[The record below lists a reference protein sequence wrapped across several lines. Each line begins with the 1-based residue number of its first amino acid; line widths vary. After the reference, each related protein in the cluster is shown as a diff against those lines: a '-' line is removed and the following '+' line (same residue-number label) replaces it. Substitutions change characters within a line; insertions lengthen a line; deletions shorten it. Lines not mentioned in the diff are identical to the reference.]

1 MKRRRL
7 IQTAAGLLAA
17 WGVSDLLVA
26 NQSQALAQSAPRKLA
41 LLLGVNQYA
50 NGGLKGCLT
59 DLELQRQLLMSRFGF
74 KAADILVLSD
84 AQVDRESIAAAF
96 TTHLTAQPGDV
107 VLVHFSGYG
116 SVTLTGEP
124 CLMLADDQP
133 LAFSQLAAWLQ
144 GVDTPQLITVLDTS
158 YRYSGQ
164 LLQGSYRLRA
174 YPRTIPL
181 GAPLD
186 LNLPGTVLAASAD
199 QTAVE
204 FDRSGFSAGS
214 FTYAL
219 TQALWQSP
227 TALTADILLKQVSA
241 GPLMPVLRGRSLQ
254 ANQSAYPLS
263 PMGGA
268 AAGVIMEVDPIGNT
282 GTLWLGGLPASVIA
296 ATSERAIFSAQHS
309 TQDITPGQVSAAG
322 SAMLNLELIE
332 CQGLVAKV
340 RAVGNESSALGIA
353 SGLALAPGQIV
364 QEAIRVIPHSVDLTV
379 ALDNRLS
386 KIERVDAISALSSLS
401 PIIALGDGTVD
412 YCFGKVSRPQTSQ
425 IALAPDAALSEML
438 PAPQYGL
445 FTSAHEP
452 LIAAV
457 SEAGAAVKQAVKQ
470 LAQPL
475 QTLAALKLLQLTENQ
490 QSSGLALRAQVE
502 ILSNT
507 TTKLILQAETPGA
520 GLLAPPATLPQSR
533 RISPGS
539 RLRYRLQNLGSAPLY
554 WLLLGWESNLPSAAP
569 SKAAAHTQLMPYVI
583 LPPAADAGS
592 AVAPGTS
599 LTLPIGSAS
608 QEWLVRRPI
617 GPVTTYLVCSLT
629 PFTQTHLSLGT
640 ADAFVYALTNPLE
653 TAQAILQDLQAESG
667 SDAYRL
673 DLKTWATVPL
683 QYEVG

>member
-1 MKRRRL
+1 MKRRQL

-17 WGVSDLLVA
+17 WGVSDLLLA
-26 NQSQALAQSAPRKLA
+26 DQRQALAQSAPRKLA

-74 KAADILVLSD
+74 KTADILVLSD

-96 TTHLTAQPGDV
+96 TNHLTAQPGDV

-144 GVDTPQLITVLDTS
+144 GVDTPQLTTVLDTS

-227 TALTADILLKQVSA
+227 TALTADILLQQVSA
-241 GPLMPVLRGRSLQ
+241 GPLAPVLRGQSLQ
-254 ANQSAYPLS
+254 ANQSAYPL
-263 PMGGA
+263 PPVGRA
-268 AAGVIMEVDPIGNT
+268 AAGVIMTVDPIGNT

-296 ATSERAIFSAQHS
+296 ATGERAIFSAQHS
-309 TQDITPGQVSAAG
+309 TPDMTPGRVGAVDSAG
-322 SAMLNLELIE
+322 LSLELIE
-332 CQGLVAKV
+332 RQGLVAKV
-340 RAVGNESSALGIA
+340 RAVGSESSGLGLL
-353 SGLALAPGQIV
+353 GLALAPGQTV

-379 ALDNRLS
+379 ALDSRLS

-401 PIIALGDGTVD
+401 PIIALGDGTAD

-445 FTSAHEP
+445 FTSAHDP
-452 LIAAV
+452 LVAAV

-502 ILSNT
+502 TLSNT
-507 TTKLILQAETPGA
+507 ATELISQAETPGA
-520 GLLAPPATLPQSR
+520 GLLTPPAAMPQGSH
-533 RISPGS
+533 ISPGS

-569 SKAAAHTQLMPYVI
+569 SKPAANTQLMPYVI

-592 AVAPGTS
+592 VVAPGAS

-640 ADAFVYALTNPLE
+640 ADAFVYALNNPLE
-653 TAQAILQDLQAESG
+653 TAQAILHDLQAEPG
-667 SDAYRL
+667 SDVYRL

-683 QYEVG
+683 QYQVG